1 MKPRILVVDDEPAL
15 RRTLERALG
24 AMGYD
29 VVSVGDPLLVY
40 ELLDAS
46 DYDLVILDI
55 HLPQLSGDTL
65 AIALL
70 RRLPRLADRLLLM
83 TGDPWALRADWPE
96 ELRRC
101 TLLVK
106 PFTLDGLA
114 AAVDEIR
121 ERERRVMDY
130 IKSDRFTLA
139 DFKTGKTY

>member
-1 MKPRILVVDDEPAL
+1 MKSRILVVDDEPAL

-24 AMGYD
+24 AMGYE

-40 ELLDAS
+40 EMLDAA

-70 RRLPRLADRLLLM
+70 RRWPRLAERLLLM
-83 TGDPWALRADWPE
+83 TGDPWALRSEWPE

-101 TLLVK
+101 PLLVK

-114 AAVDEIR
+114 ATVRGALVPPPPQAQR
-121 ERERRVMDY
+121 
-130 IKSDRFTLA
+130 KSN
-139 DFKTGKTY
+139 GG

>member
-24 AMGYD
+24 GMGYD

-40 ELLDAS
+40 ELLDAA

-70 RRLPRLADRLLLM
+70 RRWPRLAERLLLM
-83 TGDPWALRADWPE
+83 TGDPWALRSEWPE

-101 TLLVK
+101 PLLVK

-114 AAVDEIR
+114 GMVRGALAAPPPQAQR
-121 ERERRVMDY
+121 
-130 IKSDRFTLA
+130 KSN
-139 DFKTGKTY
+139 GG

>member
-40 ELLDAS
+40 ELLDAA

-65 AIALL
+65 CHRPAPALAPAG
-70 RRLPRLADRLLLM
+70 RAAD
-83 TGDPWALRADWPE
+83 AD
-96 ELRRC
+96 
-101 TLLVK
+101 
-106 PFTLDGLA
+106 
-114 AAVDEIR
+114 
-121 ERERRVMDY
+121 
-130 IKSDRFTLA
+130 DR
-139 DFKTGKTY
+139 

>member
-1 MKPRILVVDDEPAL
+1 VKPRILVVDDEPAL

-40 ELLDAS
+40 ELLDAA

-70 RRLPRLADRLLLM
+70 RRWPRLAERLLLM
-83 TGDPWALRADWPE
+83 TGDPWALRSEWPE

-101 TLLVK
+101 PLLVK

-114 AAVDEIR
+114 GMVR
-121 ERERRVMDY
+121 G
-130 IKSDRFTLA
+130 TLA
-139 DFKTGKTY
+139 APPPQAQRKSNGG

>member
-1 MKPRILVVDDEPAL
+1 VKPRILVVDDEPAL

-40 ELLDAS
+40 ELLDAA

-70 RRLPRLADRLLLM
+70 RRWPRLAERLLLM
-83 TGDPWALRADWPE
+83 TGDPWALRSEWPE

-101 TLLVK
+101 PLLVK

-114 AAVDEIR
+114 GMVRGALAAPPPQAQR
-121 ERERRVMDY
+121 
-130 IKSDRFTLA
+130 KSN
-139 DFKTGKTY
+139 GG

>member
-24 AMGYD
+24 AMGYE

-106 PFTLDGLA
+106 PFTLEGLA
-114 AAVDEIR
+114 ATVRGALTAPPPQAQR
-121 ERERRVMDY
+121 
-130 IKSDRFTLA
+130 KSN
-139 DFKTGKTY
+139 GG

>member
-1 MKPRILVVDDEPAL
+1 LKPRILVVDDEPAL

-70 RRLPRLADRLLLM
+70 RRLPRLADRLMLM

-114 AAVDEIR
+114 ATVRGALTAPPPQAQR
-121 ERERRVMDY
+121 
-130 IKSDRFTLA
+130 KSN
-139 DFKTGKTY
+139 GG

>member
-1 MKPRILVVDDEPAL
+1 MVDDEPAL

-40 ELLDAS
+40 ELLDAA
-46 DYDLVILDI
+46 DYDLVLLDI

-65 AIALL
+65 AIALV
-70 RRLPRLADRLLLM
+70 RRWPRLIGRVLLM

-101 TLLVK
+101 PLLVK
-106 PFTLDGLA
+106 PFTLDGLSSMVRA
-114 AAVDEIR
+114 ALSAPPPQAQR
-121 ERERRVMDY
+121 
-130 IKSDRFTLA
+130 KSN
-139 DFKTGKTY
+139 GG

>member
-40 ELLDAS
+40 ELLDAT

-55 HLPQLSGDTL
+55 HLPQLSGDAL
-65 AIALL
+65 GIALL
-70 RRLPRLADRLLLM
+70 RRWPRLAGRLLLM

-101 TLLVK
+101 PMLVK
-106 PFTLDGLA
+106 PFTLDGLGATVRA
-114 AAVDEIR
+114 ALAPPPQVQR
-121 ERERRVMDY
+121 
-130 IKSDRFTLA
+130 KSN
-139 DFKTGKTY
+139 GG

>member
-114 AAVDEIR
+114 ATVRGALTAPPPQAQR
-121 ERERRVMDY
+121 
-130 IKSDRFTLA
+130 KSN
-139 DFKTGKTY
+139 GG

>member
-40 ELLDAS
+40 ELLDAA

-70 RRLPRLADRLLLM
+70 RRWPRLAERLVLM
-83 TGDPWALRADWPE
+83 TGDPWALRSEWPE

-101 TLLVK
+101 PLLVK

-114 AAVDEIR
+114 GIVRGALAAPPPQAQR
-121 ERERRVMDY
+121 
-130 IKSDRFTLA
+130 KSN
-139 DFKTGKTY
+139 GG

>member
-1 MKPRILVVDDEPAL
+1 LKPRILVVDDEPAL

-83 TGDPWALRADWPE
+83 SGDPWALRADWPE

-114 AAVDEIR
+114 ATVRGALTAPPPQAQR
-121 ERERRVMDY
+121 
-130 IKSDRFTLA
+130 KSN
-139 DFKTGKTY
+139 GG